1 MTTPA
6 KAAAKTAGIVAGQ
19 AVLLTDLVN
28 SAEGAIVSRVLAKND
43 HCNLTLFAFDAGQGL
58 SEHTSPFDAY
68 VNLLEGQ
75 LTLTVGGNEVRPSA
89 GEMVLMPAKVPH
101 ALQAVTP
108 VKLLL
113 MMIRPGGS

>member
-1 MTTPA
+1 MNHPS
-6 KAAAKTAGIVAGQ
+6 KAAGGVAPGE
-19 AVLLTDLVN
+19 AFRLSTLVTF
-28 SAEGAIVSRVLAKND
+28 AEGAIVSRVLAKND

-75 LTLTVGGNEVRPSA
+75 LTLTVGGNEVRPSP

-113 MMIRPGGS
+113 VMICPGGS

>member
-1 MTTPA
+1 MTRPGAPA
-6 KAAAKTAGIVAGQ
+6 SG
-19 AVLLTDLVN
+19 VLPAQPFRLAELVN
-28 SAEGAIVSRVLAKND
+28 YAEGAIVSRVLAKND
-43 HCNLTLFAFDAGQGL
+43 HCNLTLFAFAAGQGL
-58 SEHTSPFDAY
+58 SEHTSPFEAY
-68 VNLLEGQ
+68 VLVLEGQ
-75 LTLTVGGNEVRPSA
+75 LTLTVGGNDVRPRA